1 MVSRGTYC
9 TEGAIILSERV
20 QLCRRHNN
28 PVRAGSIAPKAQL
41 SYQSGFNCAVGT
53 IILSERVQLCRRHN
67 NPVRAGSIAPKA
79 QLSYQSGFNCA
90 VGTIILSERVPHCAE
105 GAIYP
110 DTSHIA
116 PQVLNRGPS
125 DNSLNL

>member
-41 SYQSGFNCAVGT
+41 SCQSGFNCAVGT
-53 IILSERVQLCRRHN
+53 IIL
-67 NPVRAGSIAPKA
+67 P
-79 QLSYQSGFNCA
+79 
-90 VGTIILSERVPHCAE
+90 ERVPYCAA
-105 GAIYP
+105 GAIYA
-110 DTSHIA
+110 DTSHLA

-125 DNSLNL
+125 DNSVNL